1 MFQHDP
7 GYAPSLAKRDRKGT
21 LVRPNWPLKG
31 GEKESQY
38 LSQGAEGGP
47 GVGVRGMGVLE
58 LPEPK
63 QYLLDKS
70 KKGRMLAFEHL
81 LHTVRISSQFGL
93 TFSGMFELFFLWI
106 SECSFY
112 RIHSPSLLAVNG
124 VTQPFFFKSRYGQNY
139 V

>member
-1 MFQHDP
+1 MLPAMFQHDP

-93 TFSGMFELFFLWI
+93 TFSGMFELFFVDFGMFFL
-106 SECSFY
+106 SD
-112 RIHSPSLLAVNG
+112 
-124 VTQPFFFKSRYGQNY
+124 PFS
-139 V
+139 